1 MAVIRWLQALMPGDG
16 WVTFWSL
23 VTRIYSEDV
32 FMVLMPVAYW
42 LLPRRQSRLLAGV
55 FLVNIWLNDLCK
67 ALVWQPR
74 PPADGIRVVP
84 VDAGGPGF
92 PSGHAQGTAAVWA
105 TVAGLWRRR
114 WLTALAG
121 AVMLLVGVS
130 RLYLGVHWP
139 GDVAGG
145 WVLGLGVAWAAPR
158 VQVRAGA
165 ALARVG
171 LWGRVL
177 LGLAA
182 PVLMLQLFAWV
193 PVLSRL
199 ESAHLPGVLGALAGF
214 WAGSALEE
222 AYVGYRAGGRW
233 LRALAAIPLGLG
245 LLLAVRY
252 GLKAV
257 FPGGPAWDF
266 VRYLAIGL
274 TATLVCPWLFRRLP
288 GGSGAGREAA

>member
-1 MAVIRWLQALMPGDG
+1 MAVIRWLQGLMPGDG

-55 FLVNIWLNDLCK
+55 FLVNIWLNDLFK
-67 ALVWQPR
+67 ALVWHPR

-92 PSGHAQGTAAVWA
+92 PSGHAQGSAAVGA
-105 TVAGLWRRR
+105 TLAGLWRRR
-114 WLTALAG
+114 WLTALVG
-121 AVMLLVGVS
+121 AVIFLVGVS

-139 GDVAGG
+139 ADVAGG
-145 WVLGLGVAWAAPR
+145 WALGLGVAWAAPR
-158 VQVRAGA
+158 VQARAGA

-171 LWGRVL
+171 LWGRVF

-193 PVLSRL
+193 PALRRL
-199 ESAHLPGVLGALAGF
+199 ESTLLPGVLGALAGF

-222 AYVGYRAGGRW
+222 DYVGYRAVRG
-233 LRALAAIPLGLG
+233 LRAVAAIPVGLG

-257 FPGGPAWDF
+257 FPVGAAWDF
-266 VRYLAIGL
+266 LRYLAIGL